1 MFAAQIYIASS
12 EAFWYF
18 LGMRQSSRVSPT
30 KTFNNHFFCVDR
42 RFYLTDIENVV
53 GGIPKCQRQVAW
65 AEEALAQTIAPRP
78 GDHLVI
84 GVSHASLLMTG
95 TGWMGPRRVLE
106 PRSGPDGADHA
117 LLDVLSGENIV
128 DRFPHVVLVSGD
140 GIFSESIAEIGR
152 AGVRTTIVA
161 RRRSL
166 SRRLH
171 MAAHEV
177 LYLPDPPSFPGD
189 FLPPA
194 HQQSA

>member
-1 MFAAQIYIASS
+1 
-12 EAFWYF
+12 
-18 LGMRQSSRVSPT
+18 MRRESRGGPP
-30 KTFNNHFFCVDR
+30 KLFGNDFFFVDR
-42 RFYLTDIENVV
+42 RFYLTDIENIV
-53 GGIPKCQRQVAW
+53 GGVPKLREQVTW
-65 AEEALAQTIAPRP
+65 AEKALTQAIAPRP

-117 LLDVLSGENIV
+117 LLDVLHNENIV
-128 DRFPHVVLVSGD
+128 NRFPHVVLVSGD
-140 GIFSESIAEIGR
+140 GIFSESIAQVAR

-161 RRRSL
+161 RHGSV
-166 SRRLH
+166 SRRLR

-177 LYLPDPPSFPGD
+177 LYLPELPSFPGD
-189 FLPPA
+189 FPPPA